1 MKNMR
6 VRFTDPSNAGQYWEL
21 VWKAERRSGPGPLG
35 RGSPSEYFLIWR
47 WIDRRIDGLPRAS
60 MRFDDRFQRAPGIL
74 AQVMSKAQQISLGGS
89 SQKEAWRRA
98 RAGIVHA
105 EQESVRVMRELGL
118 HVAPHKL

>member
-1 MKNMR
+1 
-6 VRFTDPSNAGQYWEL
+6 
-21 VWKAERRSGPGPLG
+21 
-35 RGSPSEYFLIWR
+35 
-47 WIDRRIDGLPRAS
+47 
-60 MRFDDRFQRAPGIL
+60 
-74 AQVMSKAQQISLGGS
+74 MSKTQQISLGGS